1 MTMAKRGKRKNKKPF
16 VFKDFETVLALPER
30 LAEFLR
36 LLLKLDK
43 ATWSFAL
50 DKIRQGAAYREW
62 SKSKG
67 PGKGRRDFAAPCAE
81 LKAVQR
87 AIKQQMLDVIPI
99 HFTRYGC
106 STGVGIKENAAAHV
120 VPGVSVCVKEFDIM
134 NAFPTVLR
142 SRIRKVLQKPFRFL
156 LDQFAGM
163 EFGDDDVKLML
174 ESIVDLVCLHDRLP
188 QGPPTSPRLFGIVA
202 YRLDCAL
209 FRFLHE
215 NSTEFQSYKMTSW
228 FDDVSISSRDEIPEE
243 VGVKAA
249 KIIEEHGFTAHH
261 RKDKSKYY
269 SPATGTVPVITGL
282 VLCADGHLTMTP
294 NKVNQLRAALHKW
307 SGEKSWDEATLGQIN
322 GTLGC
327 IKQVYGDKPP
337 SKLRK
342 SVREIE
348 ARLAM
353 MKIEKLQADV
363 ARARVMPKKKSKKK

>member
-1 MTMAKRGKRKNKKPF
+1 MAKRGKRKNKKPF
-16 VFKDFETVLALPER
+16 LFKDFEAVLALPER

-50 DKIRQGAAYREW
+50 DKIRQGTAYREW

-67 PGKGRRDFAAPCAE
+67 PGKGRRDYAAPCAE
-81 LKAVQR
+81 LKVVQR

-99 HFTRYGC
+99 HFTRNGC
-106 STGVGIKENAAAHV
+106 SKGTGIKENAAAHL
-120 VPGVSVCVKEFDIM
+120 VPGVAVCVKEFDIM

-142 SRIRKVLQKPFRFL
+142 SRIRNVLRKPFRFL

-163 EFGDDDVKLML
+163 KFNDDDVKLML

-228 FDDVSISSRDEIPEE
+228 FDDISISSCDEISEE
-243 VGVKAA
+243 VCAQAA
-249 KIIEEHGFTAHH
+249 AIIEQHGFIPHH
-261 RKDKSKYY
+261 VREKSRYY
-269 SPATGTVPVITGL
+269 SPTTGTVPVITGL
-282 VLCADGHLTMTP
+282 VLCTDGHLTMTP
-294 NKVNQLRAALHKW
+294 NKVNQLRSALHKW
-307 SGEKSWDEATLGQIN
+307 SGEKGWDEATLGQIN

-327 IKQVYGDKPP
+327 IKQVYGNKPP

-342 SVREIE
+342 PMSEVE
-348 ARLAM
+348 ARLAG
-353 MKIEKLQADV
+353 MKIEKLQAGLK
-363 ARARVMPKKKSKKK
+363 PKKRAKKK